1 MSTIN
6 ETCECDIEE
15 LHKKSMRMVTAT
27 IKALYAHT
35 EHECHLNE
43 CQMSLLKDAVKTLK
57 YLHEM
62 NHK

>member
-1 MSTIN
+1 MRTIN
-6 ETCECDIEE
+6 EVCECDMED

-27 IKALYAHT
+27 INDLYNQT
-35 EHECHLNE
+35 EHECHLND

-57 YLHEM
+57 YLSEM